1 MVLVSTFSCLINC
14 YLLLRERILEYRDES
29 QRLDQCSRLY
39 DSSVSNDGFEL
50 DAGHI
55 VQVLSLCSCCLSV
68 IYSIF
73 VKYDF
78 FFSFQVKR
86 FFLGGR
92 IELAV
97 KWQSPYKKRGKKGWI
112 DVSS

>member
-1 MVLVSTFSCLINC
+1 MFSGYHVVVVLTFSCLINC

-55 VQVLSLCSCCLSV
+55 VQVLPLCSCWLLFVCKLFHSCYV
-68 IYSIF
+68 I
-73 VKYDF
+73 F
-78 FFSFQVKR
+78 FF
-86 FFLGGR
+86 FF
-92 IELAV
+92 
-97 KWQSPYKKRGKKGWI
+97 K
-112 DVSS
+112 

>member
-1 MVLVSTFSCLINC
+1 MLCLAFSCLINC

-55 VQVLSLCSCCLSV
+55 VQVLSLCPCCLLV
-68 IYSIF
+68 IYSIL
-73 VKYDF
+73 VIYDF
-78 FFSFQVKR
+78 FFHFK
-86 FFLGGR
+86 
-92 IELAV
+92 
-97 KWQSPYKKRGKKGWI
+97 
-112 DVSS
+112 